1 MTGLRNRP
9 LTARRPLTAVHNDN
23 FIAVAF
29 GYLLLITF
37 SEIVTVWI
45 VPQATAL
52 IFGLLQLQFMLM
64 LFLISL
70 HTAVRWHTNERNVLL
85 SLAIVP
91 IIRLISLSLPLA
103 NIPLIYWYF
112 IISIPIFI
120 AAFMMVR
127 QLGYSWDDIGINGRY
142 LLWQIPIALSG
153 FVIGYLEFLILEPRS
168 LIQTFSWVQFV
179 LAGLILL
186 ISTGFLEEL
195 IFRRIMQIN
204 AVERFGRGFGIIY
217 VAAIFGVMHIG
228 YNSFI
233 DVLFVF
239 IAGLYLGWVVDITN
253 SIVGATI
260 AHGIANIT
268 LFLIM
273 PVLDYTPEPITFQ
286 FNLVQLFQENA
297 GWLILLSGSFFLI
310 RMLMSDPVIIED
322 QP

>member
-1 MTGLRNRP
+1 MNGLS
-9 LTARRPLTAVHNDN
+9 RRPLTAVRNDN

-29 GYLLLITF
+29 GYLVLIMF

-52 IFGLLQLQFMLM
+52 LFGLLQFQFMLM

-70 HTAVRWHTNERNVLL
+70 HAAVRWHTNERNVLL
-85 SLAIVP
+85 SLAMVP

-127 QLGYSWDDIGINGRY
+127 ELGYSWDDIGLNGRY

-153 FVIGYLEFLILEPRS
+153 FVIGFLEFIILEPRS
-168 LIQTFSWVQFV
+168 PLQTFTWVQYV
-179 LAGLILL
+179 MAGLILL

-228 YNSFI
+228 YNSFT

-239 IAGLYLGWVVDITN
+239 IAGLYLGWVVDVTN

-273 PVLDYTPEPITFQ
+273 PALGYTPEPITMQ
-286 FNLVQLFQENA
+286 FDFIQVLQDNA
-297 GWLILLSGSFFLI
+297 GWLVLLAGSFFI
-310 RMLMSDPVIIED
+310 MRMLMSDPVIIED
-322 QP
+322 QR